1 MVKLTPLG
9 LSFSTMG
16 TVLKIG
22 RGEPRILLISSSLV
36 SENSPSLNP
45 SVDPTLSGVPRSLPS
60 LSPTII
66 PVYASTTGND
76 NKDCATW
83 VS

>member
-1 MVKLTPLG
+1 
-9 LSFSTMG
+9 MG

-60 LSPTII
+60 LPPTII
-66 PVYASTTGND
+66 QVYASATGNG
-76 NKDCATW
+76 NLGILKTGLIRPRRNARR
-83 VS
+83 